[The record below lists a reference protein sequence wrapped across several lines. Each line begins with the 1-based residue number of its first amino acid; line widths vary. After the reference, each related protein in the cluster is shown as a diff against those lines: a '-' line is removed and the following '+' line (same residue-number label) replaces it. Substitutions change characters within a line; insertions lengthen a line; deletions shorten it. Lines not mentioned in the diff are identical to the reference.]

1 MGMAAEATDATIGP
15 SRRGLR
21 RGTLTR
27 DMILAESLRLLDED
41 GVEGFS
47 LPKLGR
53 ALGAD
58 QTAVYRHFASKDDIV
73 LALADKLIEEA
84 MSGFGPRKCWVDTL
98 IEMAHRLRRTYLAHP
113 AAASI
118 SAYRTT
124 QGPAEIRTVDIIIGA
139 MLSAGFEG
147 AEAALMYRAVGD
159 FALSWAGFE
168 ASFRALDDR
177 LQQNDSDAR
186 RRAYLAVSRDA
197 YPNIWQIR
205 TELPEGRRRRH
216 LRDDPFPG
224 HRWPRSARPAPVRL
238 REARLTAVLPAGP
251 PDQPGPVR
259 GLPRYAGARSH
270 NMQDERAGRAE
281 GTPWLRQ
288 QNGWESRRITR
299 SGSRRS
305 PTAPTRR
312 RTTRRF
318 FASAWRSAIASST

>member
-1 MGMAAEATDATIGP
+1 MAAEATDATIGP

-177 LQQNDSDAR
+177 LQQNDSDAW

-197 YPNIWQIR
+197 YPNIWHIR
-205 TELPEGRRRRH
+205 TELPEVDDDDISGTILSLVIDGLVRRA
-216 LRDDPFPG
+216 
-224 HRWPRSARPAPVRL
+224 PRPC
-238 REARLTAVLPAGP
+238 GC
-251 PDQPGPVR
+251 GKH
-259 GLPRYAGARSH
+259 G
-270 NMQDERAGRAE
+270 
-281 GTPWLRQ
+281 
-288 QNGWESRRITR
+288 
-299 SGSRRS
+299 
-305 PTAPTRR
+305 
-312 RTTRRF
+312 
-318 FASAWRSAIASST
+318 